1 MIMSLEEKKQE
12 VIEDFSVYDEWL
24 DKYEYLIELGKTL
37 EAYPEEE
44 KTEDKLIKGCQSRVW
59 LDYELKDGKLY
70 FRADSDAIITKGII
84 SLLLSV
90 YSGRTPSEIAADDFD
105 FVEKIGLKENLSP
118 TRANGLVSMIDTIK
132 WIANDAA
139 AKEQMAGQAGH
150 DENTQA
156 GHDENTQAGHDEN
169 TQAGHDGAV
178 IPGSTGNPSKDVLSA
193 EDVAAL
199 QPLYADVI
207 LALKQ
212 VYDPEIP
219 VNIYDLGLIYE
230 LNIDKDRKVSI
241 VMTFTAPNCPMAD
254 EVMHEVEDCVKRV
267 PGVTGCSIEL
277 TFEPVWD
284 RSMLSEEARVDLG
297 LDYEEDD
304 YGKLS

>member
-1 MIMSLEEKKQE
+1 MTLEEKKQA
-12 VIEDFSVYDEWL
+12 VIEEFSMYDEWL
-24 DKYEYLIELGKTL
+24 DKYEYLIELGKAL

-44 KTEDKLIKGCQSRVW
+44 KTEEKLIKGCQSRVW

-84 SLLLSV
+84 SLLISV
-90 YSGRTPSEIAADDFD
+90 YSGRTPAEIAADDFG
-105 FVEKIGLKENLSP
+105 FVDRIGLRENLSP

-132 WIANDAA
+132 WVANEMA
-139 AKEQMAGQAGH
+139 AKAETAGQASH
-150 DENTQA
+150 D
-156 GHDENTQAGHDEN
+156 
-169 TQAGHDGAV
+169 
-178 IPGSTGNPSKDVLSA
+178 DVLTA

-241 VMTFTAPNCPMAD
+241 LMTFTAPNCPMAD
-254 EVMHEVEDCVKRV
+254 EVVHEVEESVKRV

-277 TFEPVWD
+277 TFDPVWD

-304 YGKLS
+304 YGKLN

>member
-1 MIMSLEEKKQE
+1 MTLEEKKQA
-12 VIEDFSVYDEWL
+12 VIEEFSMYDEWL
-24 DKYEYLIELGKTL
+24 DKYEYLIELGKAL

-44 KTEDKLIKGCQSRVW
+44 KTEEKLIKGCQSRVW

-84 SLLLSV
+84 SLLISV
-90 YSGRTPSEIAADDFD
+90 YSGRTPAEIAADDFG
-105 FVEKIGLKENLSP
+105 FVDRIGLKENLSP

-132 WIANDAA
+132 WVANEMA
-139 AKEQMAGQAGH
+139 AKEKS
-150 DENTQA
+150 
-156 GHDENTQAGHDEN
+156 
-169 TQAGHDGAV
+169 V
-178 IPGSTGNPSKDVLSA
+178 IPSETKESKEVLTA

-254 EVMHEVEDCVKRV
+254 EVMHEVEDSVKRV

-297 LDYEEDD
+297 LDYEEDE

>member
-1 MIMSLEEKKQE
+1 MTLEEKKQA
-12 VIEDFSVYDEWL
+12 VIEEFSMYDEWL
-24 DKYEYLIELGKTL
+24 DKYEYLIELGKAL
-37 EAYPEEE
+37 EAYPEEQ
-44 KTEDKLIKGCQSRVW
+44 KTEEKLIKGCQSRVW
-59 LDYELKDGKLY
+59 LDYEVKDGKLF

-84 SLLLSV
+84 SLLISV
-90 YSGRTPSEIAADDFD
+90 YSGRTPAEIAADDFGFID
-105 FVEKIGLKENLSP
+105 QIGLKENLSP

-132 WIANDAA
+132 WVANDTA
-139 AKEQMAGQAGH
+139 AKEKMADQVGH
-150 DENTQA
+150 D
-156 GHDENTQAGHDEN
+156 DV
-169 TQAGHDGAV
+169 V
-178 IPGSTGNPSKDVLSA
+178 IPGSTGNLSENVLTA

-254 EVMHEVEDCVKRV
+254 EVMHEVEESVKRV